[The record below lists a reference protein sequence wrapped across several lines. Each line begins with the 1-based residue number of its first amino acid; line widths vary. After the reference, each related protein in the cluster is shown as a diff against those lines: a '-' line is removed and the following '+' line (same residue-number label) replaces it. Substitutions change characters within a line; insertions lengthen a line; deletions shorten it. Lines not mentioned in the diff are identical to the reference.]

1 MDGATLLPTRLITD
15 PSTARA
21 AGEQLGRLLVRVGG
35 GDLSWLRLP
44 RAVATAGAS
53 MSLRGDVQLAVGVR
67 AQPDGYVVEA
77 TLSADDPTDALPLDD
92 LLVEARRL
100 VATAVLSSEHG
111 RTRLRL
117 RTTAAPPGVIERLI
131 RADEASSAPPPP
143 AGWSTTD
150 LDPSADLVRSLEKR
164 LAAAERR
171 VDELEAA
178 DATEQSRTDFLSR
191 MSHEMRTPLNGILG
205 MTTLM
210 ANSITDPEQRQ
221 QLETVRSSGEHLL
234 TLINDLLDFA
244 RIDAGALLLELVPVD
259 LAHSVE
265 DAVAVVSPLAR
276 AKGLDLQVRLQPMPR
291 VISDPGRLRQVLL
304 NLLGNAVKFTDR
316 GHVEVDL
323 TGSPRDSGHW
333 DVQIEVSDTGIGIS
347 PSQLAEVFAPFVQG
361 RTGAQRQS
369 GGTGLGLTI
378 ARALA
383 ERLGGEIDARSRP
396 GHGSVFCLSLLG
408 VPTAEGPAVDEH
420 PEPVEE
426 FVSGLS
432 ETHPLRVLV
441 AEDSPANQ
449 QVVRLMLERLGY
461 LPDVVAD
468 GAEAVLATM
477 RQHYDLVLM
486 DVHMPVLDGL
496 AATREIIR
504 SLPPGRR
511 PRVVGLSAAVT
522 ADDEHL
528 GRAAG
533 MDGYLTKPLR
543 PGPLSAV
550 LRGTVPLPVIRH
562 TGARTGSTA
571 DTDANADADAGSDA
585 DADIEPPPTVDREQV
600 ELTRELFGPDYP
612 GAVALWQ
619 ATTEK
624 GFRAVRAADRAADL
638 DALREAAHS
647 IKGGALNMGATD
659 LAQQAQAIE
668 QAEELPDEE
677 VLARFAAT
685 FDAASLELS
694 APAPE

>member
-15 PSTARA
+15 PASARA

-53 MSLRGDVQLAVGVR
+53 MSLGGDVELAVGVR

-77 TLSADDPTDALPLDD
+77 TLGAADPTDARPLDD
-92 LLVEARRL
+92 LLVEVRRL

-131 RADEASSAPPPP
+131 RADEASTAPPPP
-143 AGWSTTD
+143 TGWSTTD
-150 LDPSADLVRSLEKR
+150 RDPSDDLVRSLEKR

-171 VDELEAA
+171 VAELEAA
-178 DATEQSRTDFLSR
+178 EATEQSRTDFLSR

-205 MTTLM
+205 MTTLL
-210 ANSITDPEQRQ
+210 ADSVTDPEQRK
-221 QLETVRSSGEHLL
+221 QLETVRGSGEHLL

-276 AKGLDLQVRLQPMPR
+276 AKGLDLHVQLQPMPR
-291 VISDPGRLRQVLL
+291 VVSDPGRLRQVLL

-316 GHVEVDL
+316 GHVEIDL

-361 RTGAQRQS
+361 RASAQRQS

-408 VPTAEGPAVDEH
+408 VPTAEVDDADRVDEH
-420 PEPVEE
+420 PDPVQE

-550 LRGTVPLPVIRH
+550 LRGTVPLPATGRA
-562 TGARTGSTA
+562 GARNGSSA
-571 DTDANADADAGSDA
+571 EAGAGADAGA
-585 DADIEPPPTVDREQV
+585 DAGPTP
-600 ELTRELFGPDYP
+600 TMP
-612 GAVALWQ
+612 
-619 ATTEK
+619 T
-624 GFRAVRAADRAADL
+624 
-638 DALREAAHS
+638 
-647 IKGGALNMGATD
+647 
-659 LAQQAQAIE
+659 
-668 QAEELPDEE
+668 
-677 VLARFAAT
+677 
-685 FDAASLELS
+685 
-694 APAPE
+694 PAPSRRRRWTGSRSG

>member
-53 MSLRGDVQLAVGVR
+53 MSLRGDVELAVGVR

-92 LLVEARRL
+92 LLVEVRRL

-143 AGWSTTD
+143 SGWSTTD
-150 LDPSADLVRSLEKR
+150 RDPSADLVRSLEKR

-171 VDELEAA
+171 VAELEAA

-210 ANSITDPEQRQ
+210 ADSITDPEQRQ

-276 AKGLDLQVRLQPMPR
+276 AKGLDLQVRLQPMPL
-291 VISDPGRLRQVLL
+291 VVSDPGRLRQVLL

-316 GHVEVDL
+316 GHVEIDL

-361 RTGAQRQS
+361 RTGPQRQS

-408 VPTAEGPAVDEH
+408 VPTAEAPAVDEH

-550 LRGTVPLPVIRH
+550 LRGTMPLPAI
-562 TGARTGSTA
+562 
-571 DTDANADADAGSDA
+571 AGS
-585 DADIEPPPTVDREQV
+585 PHR
-600 ELTRELFGPDYP
+600 
-612 GAVALWQ
+612 
-619 ATTEK
+619 
-624 GFRAVRAADRAADL
+624 
-638 DALREAAHS
+638 
-647 IKGGALNMGATD
+647 
-659 LAQQAQAIE
+659 
-668 QAEELPDEE
+668 
-677 VLARFAAT
+677 
-685 FDAASLELS
+685 LERRHRC
-694 APAPE
+694 ER